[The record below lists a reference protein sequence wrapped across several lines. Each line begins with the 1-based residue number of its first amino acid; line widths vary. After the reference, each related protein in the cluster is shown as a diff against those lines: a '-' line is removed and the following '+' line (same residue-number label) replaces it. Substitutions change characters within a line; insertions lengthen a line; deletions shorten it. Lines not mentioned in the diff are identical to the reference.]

1 MASMLPD
8 GRRLGAHLALAGGMV
23 KAADRAI
30 EIGATALQ
38 VFGDNPTAR
47 QRRAAP
53 SPEIPAFRAR
63 LASAGIAPL
72 AIHASYLINLA
83 GSDPAHH
90 ERSVALLAAEL
101 RAARRFGATIV
112 NVHIG
117 SHGGAGVGDGIERLV
132 TAVKRAL
139 DEEDRSDPDDAT
151 EADADDWVATPPAT
165 ITLENSAGSGFGLG
179 VDLEELGAIADA
191 LEAAALPTARIGFCL
206 DTAHA
211 WSAGHD
217 LADPDTIDAF
227 VDRFDRRI
235 GLERLALIHLNDSNA
250 ERGSR
255 LDRHEHIGAGRI
267 GERGLAHLLRHSR
280 LAGVPWILETPGM
293 DEGYDAINL
302 ARASALIAGEPLEP
316 LPPGAFTLRGSRAR
330 AATPVDPPVESEA
343 GPAGTSVTERVED
356 PGANAPERGGVD
368 SDAAMRPEA
377 VQPGSGT
384 A

>member
-8 GRRLGAHLALAGGMV
+8 GRRLGAHLAFAGGLV

-38 VFGDNPTAR
+38 IFGDNPTAW

-53 SPEIPAFRAR
+53 SPEVPAFRAR
-63 LASAGIAPL
+63 LASAGVAPL

-83 GSDPAHH
+83 GSDPAYH

-117 SHGGAGVGDGIERLV
+117 SHGGTGVEAGIERLV
-132 TAVKRAL
+132 TAVGRAL
-139 DEEDRSDPDDAT
+139 DEEDEPDDDVV
-151 EADADDWVATPPAT
+151 DAEDAETIAATPPAT

-179 VDLEELGAIADA
+179 VDLDELSAIADA
-191 LEAAALPTARIGFCL
+191 VDAAGLPAERIGFCL

-217 LADPDTIDAF
+217 LADPDAGDALVNGF
-227 VDRFDRRI
+227 ERRI
-235 GLERLALIHLNDSNA
+235 GLERLALIHLNDSKA

-255 LDRHEHIGAGRI
+255 LDRHEHVGAGRI
-267 GERGLAHLLRHSR
+267 GERGLAHLLRHPR
-280 LAGVPWILETPGM
+280 LARLPWILETPGM

-302 ARASALIAGEPLEP
+302 ARVLALIAGEPLEP
-316 LPPGAFTLRGSRAR
+316 LPPGALTLRGSRAR
-330 AATPVDPPVESEA
+330 AATPADPLPDSVEAADRGSTREPA
-343 GPAGTSVTERVED
+343 GPPSRS
-356 PGANAPERGGVD
+356 GAA
-368 SDAAMRPEA
+368 
-377 VQPGSGT
+377 
-384 A
+384 